1 MKPFGSITNRTF
13 WNDWFG
19 KIKNIPSPKVRNSEK
34 KKYGENVKTE
44 VQLPIIKSRTTLKNN
59 WKKDEGLC

>member
-19 KIKNIPSPKVRNSEK
+19 KIKNIPSTKVRNSEK